1 MSYLQL
7 LKKSV
12 FSKKISTLEP
22 LEIIML
28 TRFKNHLLSVYP
40 AIESKKLLL
49 AVSGGIDSMVLL
61 DLIHKLRLD
70 LAVAHCNFNL
80 RGQESDADQSFVE
93 KYCKERNITFH
104 TQLFDTAQYAEK
116 YKTSIQI
123 AARELRYNWFFELKN
138 IYNYDYILTAHHL
151 DDSVETF
158 LINLTR
164 GTGLEGLVGITDNK
178 DIIRP
183 LLIFSRQ
190 EIELYAQQFNL
201 EWREDKTNAS
211 DKYLRNK
218 IRHHIVPILK
228 ELNPNFL
235 ESFANTTEFLK
246 QNLAF
251 SDEMMQQI
259 LFNILNKEDDVI
271 GLNISKL
278 KKYKNYKFILYK
290 WLASYGFTAW
300 DDIYD
305 LVDAQ
310 SGKFV
315 ESHSYRLLKNREE
328 LILHPKE
335 NYVENQEF
343 WISELGAISYPL
355 SLKLTEVSHIDSTL
369 DSNAVYVDKKLLNF
383 PLKLGKWKEGEY
395 FYPLG
400 MQGKK
405 KKISK
410 FFKDEKLSILDKQ
423 NTWILYSD
431 NQVVWIIGKR
441 LDERFKVTTNTTTIL
456 KIEYKL

>member
-1 MSYLQL
+1 
-7 LKKSV
+7 
-12 FSKKISTLEP
+12 
-22 LEIIML
+22 ML
-28 TRFKNHLLSVYP
+28 TRFKNHLFSAYP
-40 AIESKKLLL
+40 NIESKKLLL
-49 AVSGGIDSMVLL
+49 TVSGGIDSMVLL
-61 DLIHKLRLD
+61 DLIHKLHLD
-70 LAVAHCNFNL
+70 LAVAHCNFKL
-80 RGQESDADQSFVE
+80 RGEESDADQHFVE
-93 KYCKERNITFH
+93 KYCKKRNISFH
-104 TQLFDTAQYAEK
+104 AQLFDTAQYAEK

-138 IYNYDYILTAHHL
+138 TYNYDYILTAHHL

-164 GTGLEGLVGITDNK
+164 GTGLEGLVGITDNN

-183 LLIFSRQ
+183 LLIFSK
-190 EIELYAQQFNL
+190 EELQHYAEQQNI
-201 EWREDKTNAS
+201 EWREDKSNAS

-228 ELNPNFL
+228 ELNSNFL

-251 SDEMMQQI
+251 TDEMIQQI
-259 LFNILNKEDDVI
+259 LFNVLNKE
-271 GLNISKL
+271 GSATSLNISKL

-290 WLASYGFTAW
+290 WLSVYGFTAW
-300 DDIYD
+300 EDIYD
-305 LVDAQ
+305 LVQAQ

-315 ESHSYRLLKNREE
+315 ESYSHRLIKNRDE

-335 NYVENQEF
+335 NLIENQEF
-343 WISELGAISYPL
+343 FISELDQISYPIN
-355 SLKLTEVSHIDSTL
+355 LKLTEVSQIDSTSG
-369 DSNAVYVDKKLLNF
+369 SNAVYVDKKLLNF
-383 PLKLGKWKEGEY
+383 PLKLGKWQEGEY
-395 FYPLG
+395 FYPSG
-400 MQGKK
+400 MQGKM

-431 NQVVWIIGKR
+431 DQIVWIVGRR

-456 KIEYKL
+456 KIEYTL

>member
-1 MSYLQL
+1 
-7 LKKSV
+7 
-12 FSKKISTLEP
+12 
-22 LEIIML
+22 ML
-28 TRFKNHLLSVYP
+28 TRFKNHLFSAYP
-40 AIESKKLLL
+40 NIESKKLLL
-49 AVSGGIDSMVLL
+49 TVSGGIDSMVLL
-61 DLIHKLRLD
+61 DLIHKLHLD
-70 LAVAHCNFNL
+70 LAVAHCNFKL
-80 RGQESDADQSFVE
+80 RGEESDADQHFVE
-93 KYCKERNITFH
+93 KYCKKRNISFH
-104 TQLFDTAQYAEK
+104 AQLFDTAQYAEK

-138 IYNYDYILTAHHL
+138 TYNYDYILTAHHL

-164 GTGLEGLVGITDNK
+164 GTGLEGLVGITDNN

-183 LLIFSRQ
+183 LLIFSK
-190 EIELYAQQFNL
+190 EELQHYAEQQNI
-201 EWREDKTNAS
+201 EWREDKSNAS

-251 SDEMMQQI
+251 TDEMIQQI
-259 LFNILNKEDDVI
+259 LFNVLNKE
-271 GLNISKL
+271 GSATSLNISKL

-290 WLASYGFTAW
+290 WLSVYGFTAW
-300 DDIYD
+300 EDIYD
-305 LVDAQ
+305 LVQAQ

-315 ESHSYRLLKNREE
+315 ESYSHRLIKNRDE

-335 NYVENQEF
+335 NLIENQEF
-343 WISELGAISYPL
+343 FISELDQISYPIN
-355 SLKLTEVSHIDSTL
+355 LKLTEVSQIDSTSG
-369 DSNAVYVDKKLLNF
+369 SNAVYVDKKLLNF
-383 PLKLGKWKEGEY
+383 PLKLGKWQEGEY
-395 FYPLG
+395 FYPSG
-400 MQGKK
+400 MQGKM

-431 NQVVWIIGKR
+431 DQIVWIVGRR

-456 KIEYKL
+456 KIEYTL